1 MVFVREKHWHLIC
14 RFTAY
19 QACSARKEVSAMAEN
34 NFTIMTDDTSMLQ
47 HYLDTFR
54 RSQHLEPEKLL
65 IAAILED
72 AVQEYRKYSRARD
85 ANGKKR
91 FREVEEWIMRG
102 GNDWIFSFDSVCDL
116 LGLDPDYVRRGVLD
130 TIGRPVQE
138 EKSVHRDRLRK
149 RAA

>member
-1 MVFVREKHWHLIC
+1 LHILQHIRLAAQEGGK
-14 RFTAY
+14 R
-19 QACSARKEVSAMAEN
+19 MAEN
-34 NFTIMTDDTSMLQ
+34 NFTIMTDDASMLQ
-47 HYLDTFR
+47 YYLDTFR

-72 AVQEYRKYSRARD
+72 AVQEYRKYSRAHD
-85 ANGKKR
+85 ADGKKR

-116 LGLDPDYVRRGVLD
+116 LGLDPDYVRRGMLD

-138 EKSVHRDRLRK
+138 EKSVHRERLHK

>member
-1 MVFVREKHWHLIC
+1 
-14 RFTAY
+14 
-19 QACSARKEVSAMAEN
+19 MAEN

-47 HYLDTFR
+47 YYLDTFR

-72 AVQEYRKYSRARD
+72 AVQEYRKYIRAHD
-85 ANGKKR
+85 ADGKKR